1 MFFKFSHN
9 WLIPF
14 ICFLITCY
22 FIFHGIQGNHG
33 IRRMIQ
39 VRQEVQYADIIKKE
53 AEQEKE
59 RLQTKVNALSEK
71 SLDLDQLEESALR
84 ILNMGDK
91 KIKVIF
97 E

>member
-1 MFFKFSHN
+1 MLFKFSHS

-14 ICFLITCY
+14 ICFLITGY

-39 VRQEVQYADIIKKE
+39 VRQEIRFADKIKE
-53 AEQEKE
+53 AAEQEKN

-91 KIKVIF
+91 QVKVIF